1 MLTFISDGNYKLQ
14 WMWMPSWRSSS
25 RTCWRSRRRRTR
37 RPWRRRWRYFSRTR
51 SPRRWR
57 SSEVN
62 VATVFVFTFISL
74 EKTNKGYDVN
84 VRVTKTLPP
93 SACYLDAILW
103 NADAG
108 CCKLYHKPGKKTE
121 KCGEERFEE
130 KGLRQRSEVPINP
143 IHPTLYHWSSLS
155 SNFCSVLYNMLSFIM
170 SNNGHVKYLKETM
183 LQPSRRWNHSK
194 F

>member
-1 MLTFISDGNYKLQ
+1 MNFDPFLWIPFSRPFHVNFTLKSHEIHMKHFTWNTRTSCEISFTSIPVHVYITELYA
-14 WMWMPSWRSSS
+14 
-25 RTCWRSRRRRTR
+25 T
-37 RPWRRRWRYFSRTR
+37 RYFLL
-51 SPRRWR
+51 P
-57 SSEVN
+57 SS
-62 VATVFVFTFISL
+62 I
-74 EKTNKGYDVN
+74 EKIEGYDVN
-84 VRVTKTLPP
+84 VRVTKMLPS

-108 CCKLYHKPGKKTE
+108 CCILYHKPGKKTE
-121 KCGEERFEE
+121 KSGEERFEE
-130 KGLRQRSEVPINP
+130 KGLRRRSEVPINP